1 MEISDLHG
9 IDISSWQAG
18 IPASAINSVD
28 FAILK
33 ISEGQNWVDPQFDT
47 FYNAARIPLGAY
59 VYSHATTEGEAE
71 AEAIHALH
79 LAAGRKLPLGIYM
92 DVEEQKQL
100 ALSDSRLTAVVKAFC
115 DAIKAGGYRAGAY
128 GSAGNLWAKVG
139 PSYLGDDVIVW
150 NAQWGGR
157 PHIGDI
163 WQFAASD
170 HVPGYSGDVDGNK
183 VLSERFARII
193 TEDAP
198 EPSPTPTPTPTPEP
212 QGDTCEVTVTLP
224 ILKDGDQGFYVKL
237 MQTALIARGYNCGW
251 MGADGWFGENS
262 KIALYKFRQS
272 IGIVTSDVYCDGPT
286 WGKLLSIDGGEQ

>member
-1 MEISDLHG
+1 MSKSISDLHG

-18 IPASAINSVD
+18 MSAASINSVD

-33 ISEGQNWVDPQFDT
+33 ISEGQSWVDPQFDN
-47 FYNAARIPLGAY
+47 FYSMAKIPLGAY

-128 GSAGNLWAKVG
+128 GSNGNLWAKVG
-139 PSYLGDDVIVW
+139 VDYLGADVIMW
-150 NAQWGGR
+150 TAQWGGR
-157 PHIGDI
+157 PQKGDV
-163 WQFAASD
+163 WQFTASD
-170 HVPGYSGDVDGNK
+170 HIDGYSERVDGNK
-183 VLSERFARII
+183 VLSEKFARLI

-198 EPSPTPTPTPTPEP
+198 APEPTPTPEP
-212 QGDTCEVTVTLP
+212 TGETCDISVTLP
-224 ILKDGDQGFYVKL
+224 ILKMNDHNNHVKL
-237 MQTALIARGYNCGW
+237 MQTALIAKGYNCGW

-262 KIALYKFRQS
+262 KIALYQFSGKT
-272 IGIVTSDVYCDGPT
+272 ICDGEV
-286 WGKLLSIDGGEQ
+286 WKRLLEVS

>member
-150 NAQWGGR
+150 NAQWGGM

-163 WQFAASD
+163 WQFTSSD

-198 EPSPTPTPTPTPEP
+198 EPEPEPTPKPEP
-212 QGDTCEVTVTLP
+212 AGETCEVKTTLP
-224 ILKDGDQGFYVKL
+224 VLYSDPMHGSIYVKL
-237 MQTALIARGYNCGW
+237 AQELLIYKGYTPKY
-251 MGADGWFGENS
+251 GADGYFGPATQSALERFQKDNGLTVSS
-262 KIALYKFRQS
+262 KFDA
-272 IGIVTSDVYCDGPT
+272 PT
-286 WGKLLSIDGGEQ
+286 WAKLLGV